1 MKIGMLFSGGVDSAV
16 AALLLQEA
24 GHEVVAITMV
34 NWEQS
39 TAHQAVQMA
48 EFLGIPHHV
57 LDLREQFETEVV
69 DYFCHTYGTGATPN
83 PCVRCNTTIKFGMLL
98 EYALELGCEKL
109 ATGHYVRADYNPHT
123 KLYSLYRGVDDLKE
137 QSYFLYRLEQE
148 QLAYLI
154 FPLGK
159 MLKKQVWELA
169 KKHSLPVTWGQ
180 ESQENCFISGD
191 YRDFI
196 KDRVTFS
203 PGEIVDLTGNV
214 IGTHSGLPWYTIGQR
229 RGLGISAGKPLY
241 IVDIIPAKN
250 QIVVGPEESL
260 YQAVLQA
267 QDLHYIAGRAPAL
280 PLAVKAK
287 IRYRTPPGDAIISP
301 ENSGLRVEFSLPQRA
316 ITRGQS
322 VVFYQRDEVLG
333 GGIISGV
340 GYS

>member
-1 MKIGMLFSGGVDSAV
+1 M
-16 AALLLQEA
+16 
-24 GHEVVAITMV
+24 
-34 NWEQS
+34 
-39 TAHQAVQMA
+39 
-48 EFLGIPHHV
+48 
-57 LDLREQFETEVV
+57 
-69 DYFCHTYGTGATPN
+69 
-83 PCVRCNTTIKFGMLL
+83 
-98 EYALELGCEKL
+98 
-109 ATGHYVRADYNPHT
+109 
-123 KLYSLYRGVDDLKE
+123 
-137 QSYFLYRLEQE
+137 
-148 QLAYLI
+148 
-154 FPLGK
+154 
-159 MLKKQVWELA
+159 
-169 KKHSLPVTWGQ
+169 
-180 ESQENCFISGD
+180 
-191 YRDFI
+191 
-196 KDRVTFS
+196 
-203 PGEIVDLTGNV
+203 DLTGNV

-250 QIVVGPEESL
+250 QIVVGPEENL

-301 ENSGLRVEFSLPQRA
+301 ENSGLRVEFSSPQRA